1 MSTPQK
7 IRDDSP
13 RSLTTGGSVHYA
25 SPSTAATNYNSP
37 VDVRGNNVTE
47 HLYQSLAGKM
57 GELGL
62 NNVSSSRSLSSPEDP
77 FVTDSRRNLSATAA
91 DYQPGVR
98 TSIAELTHASIP
110 EYSTSSSMRSADK
123 SLSAN
128 YSQYAP
134 ASFNG
139 STASLTA
146 SLAASIS
153 PTRTRNS
160 GSSRPDTGALSRSFT
175 ADMIPDGITSW
186 SRYIALKGVDPEDT
200 DDRNAAGPL
209 SRFRESGKMMG
220 VRNVK
225 KSSDGL
231 TLIFCYDSLD
241 EAISAYHSGND
252 ALRSQ
257 DYPHTWKLDFLAEDA
272 IKDKQRSHEAEI
284 LVTVSSG
291 YSPCSRS
298 DLVSLALD
306 ELNNAGHVHA
316 IQLLPSTP
324 LTMRVEMAAIS
335 AAESL
340 VRLRGRTSPKKN
352 YEVSHHQL
360 ATIFTLANLNQKF
373 LLDIEFWA
381 DSYDSAAVVSH
392 RGYSQMPMTPGAMT
406 PGGYS
411 SPQRALPMST
421 VVIPEKIRTG
431 DDVRTTVMIRNI
443 PNKVDAAQ
451 FKNILD
457 THVFGKYD
465 FSYLRIDFQNLCNV
479 GYAFV
484 NFTKAEDI
492 VPLFEAIVGRHWN
505 IYNSDKVA
513 EMCYATI
520 QGLDCCIEK
529 FRNSSVMLEWQPH
542 RPKLWYTENDGE
554 LAGLEKDFPA
564 PTNYQKVSTSNHRCA
579 LNPANTLQLQRSK
592 DNAAEVGLY
601 PPRGVSAF
609 RHDSRQHQSML
620 DRGNPKAIDYQLMAR
635 GLLTYPPHLM
645 GGAMG
650 PPVSPVTPPYTA
662 HTFGQPS
669 PISPFLQHGHQMYAP
684 TMMPHSPA
692 TTMFHGG
699 GLQLSPHLTAPYMA
713 HIMAQAQAAA
723 QVQAQAA
730 NQQRN

>member
-7 IRDDSP
+7 TRDDSP

-37 VDVRGNNVTE
+37 VDVRGNVTE

-62 NNVSSSRSLSSPEDP
+62 SNKSSSRSLGGPEDP
-77 FVTDSRRNLSATAA
+77 FVTDSRRTNLSATAA
-91 DYQPGVR
+91 DYQPGAR
-98 TSIAELTHASIP
+98 NSIAELTHASIP
-110 EYSTSSSMRSADK
+110 EYPTSSTTRSADK
-123 SLSAN
+123 SFSTN
-128 YSQYAP
+128 YLQYAP
-134 ASFNG
+134 ASLTG
-139 STASLTA
+139 SAAPLA
-146 SLAASIS
+146 SLASLS

-160 GSSRPDTGALSRSFT
+160 GSSRGDTALSRSFT

-186 SRYIALKGVDPEDT
+186 SRYIALKGIDPEDT
-200 DDRNAAGPL
+200 DDRNTAGPL
-209 SRFRESGKMMG
+209 SRFRESGCMMG

-241 EAISAYHSGND
+241 EAISAYHSGTD
-252 ALRSQ
+252 ALRNQ
-257 DYPHTWKLDFLAEDA
+257 DYPVSWKLEFLAEET

-284 LVTVSSG
+284 LVTVASS
-291 YSPCSRS
+291 YSPSTRS
-298 DLVSLALD
+298 DMMALAVN
-306 ELNNAGHVHA
+306 ELNNVGHVHA
-316 IQLLPSTP
+316 IQVLPATP
-324 LTMRVEMAAIS
+324 LSMRVEMAAIS
-335 AAESL
+335 AAEAL
-340 VRLRGRTSPKKN
+340 VRQRGRTSPKKS
-352 YEVSHHQL
+352 YEVSSL
-360 ATIFTLANLNQKF
+360 EYATYLSLPNLKQKF

-381 DSYDSAAVVSH
+381 DNYDTAVVPRNSY
-392 RGYSQMPMTPGAMT
+392 GQMPAT

-457 THVFGKYD
+457 AHVFGKYD

-492 VPLFEAIVGRHWN
+492 VPLYEAIVGRHWN

-564 PTNYQKVSTSNHRCA
+564 PTNYQK
-579 LNPANTLQLQRSK
+579 LQRSK

-601 PPRGVSAF
+601 PPRGVSAY

-620 DRGNPKAIDYQLMAR
+620 DRGNPKAIDYNLMAR
-635 GLLTYPPHLM
+635 GGLLTYPPHLL
-645 GGAMG
+645 GGALG
-650 PPVSPVTPPYTA
+650 PALSPVTPTFA
-662 HTFGQPS
+662 SHSFGQPS
-669 PISPFLQHGHQMYAP
+669 PISPFLPHGHQLYAP
-684 TMMPHSPA
+684 AMMPPSSA
-692 TTMFHGG
+692 TAMFHGG
-699 GLQLSPHLTAPYMA
+699 GLQLSPHLAGPYMA
-713 HIMAQAQAAA
+713 HIMAQAQAA
-723 QVQAQAA
+723 

>member
-37 VDVRGNNVTE
+37 VDVRGNVTE

-62 NNVSSSRSLSSPEDP
+62 SNKSSSRSLGGPEDP
-77 FVTDSRRNLSATAA
+77 FVTDGRRTNLSATAA
-91 DYQPGVR
+91 DYQPGAR

-110 EYSTSSSMRSADK
+110 EYPTSSSMRSTDK
-123 SLSAN
+123 SFTTN

-134 ASFNG
+134 ASFTG
-139 STASLTA
+139 SAA
-146 SLAASIS
+146 SLAATLS

-160 GSSRPDTGALSRSFT
+160 GSSRPETALSRSFT

-186 SRYIALKGVDPEDT
+186 SRYIALKGIDPEDT
-200 DDRNAAGPL
+200 DDRNTAGPL
-209 SRFRESGKMMG
+209 SRFRESGCMMG

-231 TLIFCYDSLD
+231 TLIFCYDSLE
-241 EAISAYHSGND
+241 EAIGAYHSGND

-257 DYPHTWKLDFLAEDA
+257 DYPHTWKLEYLAEDA
-272 IKDKQRSHEAEI
+272 IKDKQRNHEAEI
-284 LVTVSSG
+284 LVTVSSS
-291 YSPCSRS
+291 YSPSTCSEM
-298 DLVSLALD
+298 VSTALA
-306 ELNNAGHVHA
+306 ELNIVGHVHA
-316 IQLLPSTP
+316 IQLLPATP
-324 LTMRVEMAAIS
+324 LSMRVEMTAIS
-335 AAESL
+335 AAEAL
-340 VRLRGRTSPKKN
+340 VRLRGRTSPKKS
-352 YEVSHHQL
+352 YEVSAHHNTSL
-360 ATIFTLANLNQKF
+360 TIANLNQKF

-381 DSYDSAAVVSH
+381 DSYDNAVVS
-392 RGYSQMPMTPGAMT
+392 RGYSSMPMTPGALT

-421 VVIPEKIRTG
+421 VVIPDKIRTG

-457 THVFGKYD
+457 AHVFGKYD

-542 RPKLWYTENDGE
+542 RPKLWYTENDGD

-564 PTNYQKVSTSNHRCA
+564 PTNYQKVSISHHRCA
-579 LNPANTLQLQRSK
+579 TNPANTLQLQRSK

-601 PPRGVSAF
+601 PPRGVSAY

-620 DRGNPKAIDYQLMAR
+620 DRGNPKAVDYHLMAR

-645 GGAMG
+645 GGALG
-650 PPVSPVTPPYTA
+650 PALSPVTPPYTA
-662 HTFGQPS
+662 HAFGQPS
-669 PISPFLQHGHQMYAP
+669 PISPFLPHGHQMYAP
-684 TMMPHSPA
+684 AMMPHSPSTA
-692 TTMFHGG
+692 MFHGG
-699 GLQLSPHLTAPYMA
+699 GLQLAPHLPGPYMA
-713 HIMAQAQAAA
+713 HIMAQAQAA
-723 QVQAQAA
+723 

>member
-37 VDVRGNNVTE
+37 VDVRANVTD
-47 HLYQSLAGKM
+47 HLYQSLAGKL

-62 NNVSSSRSLSSPEDP
+62 SNKSSSRSLSGPEDP
-77 FVTDSRRNLSATAA
+77 FVTDSRHTNLSPTAA
-91 DYQPGVR
+91 DYQPGSR
-98 TSIAELTHASIP
+98 TSIAGLTHASIP
-110 EYSTSSSMRSADK
+110 EYPSSSTMRSADK
-123 SLSAN
+123 SFSTS
-128 YSQYAP
+128 YSQFTP
-134 ASFNG
+134 ASFTG
-139 STASLTA
+139 SAPSIAASL
-146 SLAASIS
+146 S
-153 PTRTRNS
+153 PTRIRNS
-160 GSSRPDTGALSRSFT
+160 GSSRPENALGRSFT
-175 ADMIPDGITSW
+175 ADMIPDGIASW
-186 SRYIALKGVDPEDT
+186 SRYIALKGVDPEDA
-200 DDRNAAGPL
+200 DDRNTAGPL
-209 SRFRESGKMMG
+209 SRFRESGCMMG

-241 EAISAYHSGND
+241 EAIGAYHAGND

-257 DYPHTWKLDFLAEDA
+257 DYPQTWKLGFLAEDA
-272 IKDKQRSHEAEI
+272 IKDKQRSHEAEV
-284 LVTVSSG
+284 LVTVSSN
-291 YSPCSRS
+291 YSQSMRS

-306 ELNNAGHVHA
+306 EINKVGHVHA
-316 IQLLPSTP
+316 VELLPSTP
-324 LTMRVEMAAIS
+324 LAMRIEMSAIS

-340 VRLRGRTSPKKN
+340 VRLRGRTSPKKS
-352 YEVSHHQL
+352 YENFQ
-360 ATIFTLANLNQKF
+360 
-373 LLDIEFWA
+373 LDIEFWA
-381 DSYDSAAVVSH
+381 DGYDTAVVSQ
-392 RGYSQMPMTPGAMT
+392 RSYGQMPMTPGALT
-406 PGGYS
+406 PCAYS

-457 THVFGKYD
+457 AHVFGKYD

-554 LAGLEKDFPA
+554 LAGLEKDFPP
-564 PTNYQKVSTSNHRCA
+564 PTNYQK
-579 LNPANTLQLQRSK
+579 LQRSK

-601 PPRGVSAF
+601 PPRGVSAY
-609 RHDSRQHQSML
+609 RHDGRQHQSML
-620 DRGNPKAIDYQLMAR
+620 DRGNPKAVDYHLMAR
-635 GLLTYPPHLM
+635 GMLTYPPHLM

-650 PPVSPVTPPYTA
+650 PALSPVTPPFNA

-669 PISPFLQHGHQMYAP
+669 PISPFLPHGHQMYAP
-684 TMMPHSPA
+684 SMMPHSPA
-692 TTMFHGG
+692 TAMFHGG
-699 GLQLSPHLTAPYMA
+699 GLQLPAHLTGPYMA
-713 HIMAQAQAAA
+713 HMMAQA
-723 QVQAQAA
+723 QAQAA
-730 NQQRN
+730 NQHRN

>member
-7 IRDDSP
+7 TRDDSP

-37 VDVRGNNVTE
+37 VDVRGNVTE
-47 HLYQSLAGKM
+47 HLYQSLAGKL

-62 NNVSSSRSLSSPEDP
+62 SNKSSSRSLGGPDDP
-77 FVTDSRRNLSATAA
+77 FVTDGHRANLSATAA

-98 TSIAELTHASIP
+98 TSIADLTHASIP
-110 EYSTSSSMRSADK
+110 EYSSSSSLHSADK
-123 SLSAN
+123 SFSAS
-128 YSQYAP
+128 YSQFA
-134 ASFNG
+134 
-139 STASLTA
+139 ASLTGSA
-146 SLAASIS
+146 HSLAAPVS
-153 PTRTRNS
+153 PTRIRNS
-160 GSSRPDTGALSRSFT
+160 GSSRPDTSALSRSFT

-186 SRYIALKGVDPEDT
+186 SRYIALKGVDPDDA

-209 SRFRESGKMMG
+209 SRFRESGCMMG

-257 DYPHTWKLDFLAEDA
+257 DYPHSWKLDFLAEDA

-284 LVTVSSG
+284 LVTVSSS
-291 YSPCSRS
+291 YSPSTRS

-306 ELNNAGHVHA
+306 ELNNIGHVHA

-324 LTMRVEMAAIS
+324 LAMRVEMNAIS
-335 AAESL
+335 AAEGL
-340 VRLRGRTSPKKN
+340 VRLRGRTSPKKS
-352 YEVSHHQL
+352 YEVSTHQH
-360 ATIFTLANLNQKF
+360 ATSLTLTDLNQKF

-381 DSYDSAAVVSH
+381 DSYDTAVVSH
-392 RGYSQMPMTPGAMT
+392 RGFGQMPMTPGALT
-406 PGGYS
+406 PGSYS
-411 SPQRALPMST
+411 SPRRALPMST

-457 THVFGKYD
+457 AHVFGKYD

-484 NFTKAEDI
+484 NFTQAEDI

-564 PTNYQKVSTSNHRCA
+564 PTNYQKVRISHHHCA
-579 LNPANTLQLQRSK
+579 TNSANILQLQRSK

-601 PPRGVSAF
+601 PPRGVSIY
-609 RHDSRQHQSML
+609 RHDGRQHQSML
-620 DRGNPKAIDYQLMAR
+620 DRGNPKAVDYHLMAR
-635 GLLTYPPHLM
+635 GLLTYPPHLL
-645 GGAMG
+645 GGALG
-650 PPVSPVTPPYTA
+650 PALSPVTPPFAA
-662 HTFGQPS
+662 HTFGQSS
-669 PISPFLQHGHQMYAP
+669 PISPFLPTGHQMYAP
-684 TMMPHSPA
+684 AMMPHSP
-692 TTMFHGG
+692 TTAMFHGG
-699 GLQLSPHLTAPYMA
+699 GLQLSPHLAAPYMA
-713 HIMAQAQAAA
+713 HIMAQAQA
-723 QVQAQAA
+723 QAA